1 MHLVHQ
7 SLPEAALSEVD
18 LATSL
23 AGVRLP
29 NPVIINAMTG
39 GAPGVAGIN
48 RDLATVAAEL
58 GLAMAVGS
66 QTAGLREPA
75 VAETYRVVREAN
87 PGGVLLANVSAG
99 ASVDDALRA
108 VAMIDANLL
117 QIHLN
122 APQELIMAEGDRD
135 FRGQLERIA
144 LLVRESPVPVV
155 VKECGFGVSRETARQ
170 LQGVGV
176 RAVDVSGRGGTN
188 FAWIE
193 AQRRGE
199 TDLDPGLQAWGIP
212 TACALL
218 EVAGLALPG
227 LDVMASGGIAYGSE
241 AAKALAIGA
250 RAVGVAGAVLRQHA
264 AGGITAVRRYLSAL
278 CADLAR
284 AALLVGGPTLYA
296 LQRRPVV
303 VTGFTREWSR
313 ARGVDLD
320 SLARRG

>member
-18 LATSL
+18 LATSV
-23 AGVRLP
+23 AGVRLASP
-29 NPVIINAMTG
+29 IIINAMTG

-75 VAETYRVVREAN
+75 VAETYRVVRDVS

-99 ASVDDALRA
+99 ASVDDAVRA
-108 VAMIDANLL
+108 VEMIGANLL

-122 APQELIMAEGDRD
+122 APQELVMAEGDRD

-144 LLVRESPVPVV
+144 LLVRESSVPVV
-155 VKECGFGVSRETARQ
+155 VKECGFGLSRETARQ
-170 LQGVGV
+170 LHGVGV

-193 AQRRGE
+193 AQRRAE
-199 TDLDPGLQAWGIP
+199 TDLDPGLEAWGIP

-218 EVAGLALPG
+218 EVTALALPG
-227 LDVMASGGIAYGSE
+227 LDVMASGGITYGSE
-241 AAKALAIGA
+241 AAKALAVGA

-264 AGGITAVRRYLSAL
+264 AGGITAVRQYLTTL
-278 CADLAR
+278 CGDLNR
-284 AALLVGGPTLYA
+284 AALLAGGPTVRTLR
-296 LQRRPVV
+296 RRPVV
-303 VTGFTREWSR
+303 VTGVTGEWCR
-313 ARGVDLD
+313 ARGVDLE
-320 SLARRG
+320 SLARRA